1 MDVETSAARTDSM
14 KHGDN
19 YIRADKHEQIDYKNE
34 LARKGIHLSSISIPI
49 IYYHITRELA
59 LTLLIPMFLGFL
71 VVDLLK
77 LYVKPISNWYH
88 KNFSSMLRPHELD
101 ESKKRLNGA
110 TYVSLS
116 ACLVVVLFPKMIAIA
131 AFSILIISDSLAA
144 LVGRKLGKHKIG
156 SKTLEGSIAFLVS
169 AILIVIFTP
178 NLNLTVG
185 IVMSVVATIVELYPM
200 SFRGHQFDDNL
211 TIPMI
216 SGGFAYAWYI
226 LLLPT
231 ELPLISL
238 LH

>member
-1 MDVETSAARTDSM
+1 MDGETSASGTDSM
-14 KHGDN
+14 KHES

-34 LARKGIHLSSISIPI
+34 LARKAIHLSSISIPI

-71 VVDLLK
+71 FVDLMK
-77 LYVKPISNWYH
+77 LYVKPVANWYH

-101 ESKKRLNGA
+101 EKKKRLNGA

-144 LVGRKLGKHKIG
+144 LIGRKFGRHKIG
-156 SKTLEGSIAFLVS
+156 TKTLEGSIAFLVS

-178 NLNLTVG
+178 NLSIVVG
-185 IVMSVVATIVELYPM
+185 IMMSLTATIVELYPIG
-200 SFRGHQFDDNL
+200 FRGHQLDDNL

-216 SGGFAYAWYI
+216 SGGLGYAWYL
-226 LLLPT
+226 LLLPA

-238 LH
+238 V